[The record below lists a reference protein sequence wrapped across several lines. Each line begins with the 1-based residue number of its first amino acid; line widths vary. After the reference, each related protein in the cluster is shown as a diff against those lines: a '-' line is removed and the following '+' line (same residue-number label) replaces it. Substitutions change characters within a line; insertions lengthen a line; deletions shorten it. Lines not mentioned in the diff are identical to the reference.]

1 MSKVVISKECVDNLK
16 KYEEIK
22 SKLYS
27 LRHSIESLNR
37 KYDGSDSIISHM
49 EYQQSFMASLFR
61 NHSDVINTALYK
73 EVERLKQELD
83 NYIVE

>member
-1 MSKVVISKECVDNLK
+1 MNNITINKECIDNYK

-83 NYIVE
+83 KYNIE